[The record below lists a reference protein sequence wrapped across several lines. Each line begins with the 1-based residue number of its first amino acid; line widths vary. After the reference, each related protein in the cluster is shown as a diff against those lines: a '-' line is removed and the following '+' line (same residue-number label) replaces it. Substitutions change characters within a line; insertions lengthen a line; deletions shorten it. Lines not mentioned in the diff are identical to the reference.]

1 MVFFCAII
9 LDEGLIRLLGFYRN
23 MTTTQQTQCDIKER
37 FQSFEY
43 CLLNKIGQGGFGSVY
58 RAKKL
63 STGQYVAIK
72 FLNLNA
78 DLDESKR
85 NRYINRFHREAE
97 LSSLLQHQNIVRLL
111 DKGVCD
117 QGLIYAIF
125 EYIEGESLKEVLQ
138 KENLSPQLVAD
149 LMGQILDA
157 LGHAHEK
164 GVIHRDLKPANI
176 MLVKTGTG
184 FHIKVLDFGIAT
196 LTHEARY
203 QDYQTITL
211 THETLGTPSYCSP
224 EQLRGEPPTIKSDLY
239 VWGLVFIECLTG
251 KPAISGSSLASV
263 FHQQLS
269 QTSINLPL
277 WIASHP
283 IAALLRRVLHK
294 KSQDRISNVSSV
306 YSELGRINFSTM
318 VVPKS
323 LTDFNALSKPIPAL
337 DQTLINTGSHYC
349 TVISERK
356 PISVLCVSLSIQ
368 SVSNNEV
375 DLEVIETLHRDQK
388 TMCVDLAVRY
398 GAFHTGTLGDTLL
411 FYFGYPQVSDNDCRL
426 CVRTALEI
434 SSGLKKRNALL
445 RHSQNIEIN
454 AKMGLHSGLA
464 THYSGFPPEGEVISI
479 AMELTRTAHLG
490 QVYCTES
497 SKRLLDSYIE
507 FIFNEERIMGVNRQ
521 STAIYQVLGERVYES
536 IGLLKSGR
544 SNTNIVG
551 RKKEIKNIEA
561 IFKCQDDQAIIHIFG
576 EPGVGKSRLLFQLK
590 ENMPAED
597 FLFCQCLPEQK
608 FSGLFPVINL
618 IKMRFSL
625 DSLPLDQAAKKVM
638 KLYKLAGGMNEKM
651 AIPLLCS
658 WLNIN
663 IPKDM
668 SLTITPAENNKDIL
682 FEAITTLLFTYQ
694 SENKRNVF
702 VLEDMHWVDPTTLEF
717 ILYLMNRACFIG
729 NKAVFLSTSRQE
741 FPSTLSKHKC
751 VPIKLLRLD
760 HAESNE
766 LIANLFDRKLVST
779 NIVQAVNSRADGI
792 PLYIEELVNMLKD
805 KKLIQHLNGTIDFI
819 DNTAIT
825 TIPET
830 LLESLQQK
838 LDGLINAKESAQLAS
853 AIGRKFDYKLLV
865 VASTKS
871 EDQVQSD
878 LDELLNQEIIYQQ
891 RHVSGDSYLFKHA
904 LVRDAAYKGM
914 SKVDLVKSHLNIAQC
929 MHRYF
934 EKKSSYTPAMIADHY
949 SKGQSYL
956 EAVKFGKNAI
966 YELGKIS
973 SNKQALEYA
982 KLVNVWLSKL
992 EDKKLEVELK
1002 IQLNNI
1008 ILPIKA
1014 MYQGWGDSEVKLLA
1028 EENLQNLYEIEKN
1041 HNQNFK
1047 ESELKAYKHKSK
1059 WIIFISN
1066 HLQSNRAEATEQG
1079 EILLKEALNEN
1090 NRQNELVVRSILGQI
1105 YYFNAQFDKAKS
1117 NFKRA
1122 IDIYDNKLDQFLYIE
1137 YVIDPYLF
1145 SSGNL
1150 LLIESLMGNKELA
1163 NHYCELCM
1171 NYAKLTGNIA
1181 NIATAYTFG
1190 CLKYF
1195 MFSDKDGLYEWA
1207 ESAFDKYGN
1216 QLKSSWIYDFFYM
1229 LYEWS
1234 KNDYTQSQKIV
1245 KEQIE
1250 KGQSGILSWYEPS
1263 LADTYI
1269 SNQMFDEAI
1278 SLMLS
1283 SVDRAVKSGEDCILP
1298 LSYRYLAK
1306 AQYLKSGFLCDASIE
1321 YFEKAILLARSS
1333 GTYGLESN
1341 ALIEYIKCFN
1351 DDDNNKNEVFYKIKM
1366 MKKRLSL
1373 IRFLV

>member
-1 MVFFCAII
+1 
-9 LDEGLIRLLGFYRN
+9 

-37 FQSFEY
+37 FQSLEY

-78 DLDESKR
+78 DLDELKR

-97 LSSLLQHQNIVRLL
+97 LSCLLQHQNIVRLL

-125 EYIEGESLKEVLQ
+125 EYVEGESLKEVLQ
-138 KENLSPQLVAD
+138 KESLPPQLVAD
-149 LMGQILDA
+149 LMGQVLDA
-157 LGHAHEK
+157 LSHAHEK

-211 THETLGTPSYCSP
+211 THETLGTPSYCAP

-269 QTSINLPL
+269 QSSINLPL

-283 IAALLRRVLHK
+283 VAALLRRVLHK
-294 KSQDRISNVSSV
+294 KSQDRISKVLDIH
-306 YSELGRINFSTM
+306 SELGKINFSTM

-323 LTDFNALSKPIPAL
+323 SSDFHTLIAPIPAL
-337 DQTLINTGSHYC
+337 DQTLLNTGSHYF
-349 TVISERK
+349 TVVSERK

-368 SVSNNEV
+368 AVSDSVV

-388 TMCVDLAVRY
+388 IMCVDLATRY

-434 SSGLKKRNALL
+434 SSSLTKRNALL
-445 RHSQNIEIN
+445 RDSQNIEIN

-464 THYSGFPPEGEVISI
+464 THYSGLPPEGEVISI
-479 AMELTRTAHLG
+479 AMELTRTACVG

-497 SKRLLDSYIE
+497 SKRLLDSYID

-521 STAIYQVLGERVYES
+521 STSIYQVLGERVYES

-544 SNTNIVG
+544 SNANIVG
-551 RKKEIKNIEA
+551 RKKEIKKIKTILA
-561 IFKCQDDQAIIHIFG
+561 CSDGHSIIHLFG
-576 EPGVGKSRLLFQLK
+576 EPGIGKSRLLFELK
-590 ENMPAED
+590 ENITTEE

-608 FSGLFPVINL
+608 FSGLFPIINL
-618 IKMRFSL
+618 MKIRFSL
-625 DSLPLDQAAKKVM
+625 GSLPMDQAAKKIM
-638 KLYKLAGGMNEKM
+638 KLYKLAGGMNESI

-658 WLNIN
+658 WLNISVPN
-663 IPKDM
+663 DIP
-668 SLTITPAENNKDIL
+668 LVITPAEKNKDIL
-682 FEAITTLLFTYQ
+682 FESIHILLFSHR
-694 SENKRNVF
+694 SENKRIIF
-702 VLEDMHWVDPTTLEF
+702 VLEDMHWIDPTTLEF
-717 ILYLMNRACFIG
+717 ILYLMNQKCFIG
-729 NKAVFLSTSRQE
+729 NKSVFLSTSRQA
-741 FPSTLSKHKC
+741 FPSYLSQHYC
-751 VPIKLLRLD
+751 VSIKLLRLD
-760 HAESNE
+760 NDESNR
-766 LIANLFDRKLVST
+766 LIANIFDRKSISFNVM
-779 NIVQAVNSRADGI
+779 QAVNSRADGI
-792 PLYIEELVNMLKD
+792 PLYIEELVNMFKD
-805 KKLIQHLNGTIDFI
+805 QNLTRYLNGTIDFI
-819 DNTAIT
+819 DQESIT
-825 TIPET
+825 DIPET

-853 AIGRKFDYKLLV
+853 AIGRKFDYKLLIM
-865 VASTKS
+865 ASAKS

-878 LDELLNQEIIYQQ
+878 LDELLTQEIIYQQ
-891 RHVSGDSYLFKHA
+891 RHVSGDSYFFKHA

-914 SKVDLVKSHLNIAQC
+914 SKADLVKAHLNIAQC
-929 MHRYF
+929 MNSDVT
-934 EKKSSYTPAMIADHY
+934 KKSNHTPTMIADHY
-949 SKGQSYL
+949 SKGNDYI
-956 EAVKFGKNAI
+956 EAVKFGKQAI

-982 KLVNVWLSKL
+982 KIVNVWLSKL
-992 EDKKLEVELK
+992 ENKQLKIELK

-1014 MYQGWGDSEVKLLA
+1014 MYQGWGDPEVKLLA
-1028 EENLQNLYEIEKN
+1028 EDNLQNLYEIEN
-1041 HNQNFK
+1041 SHNGSFK
-1047 ESELKAYKHKSK
+1047 EDELRAYQHKSK

-1066 HLQSNRAEATEQG
+1066 HLQSNRVEATEQG
-1079 EILLKEALNEN
+1079 EALLKEALNEH

-1105 YYFNAQFDKAKS
+1105 YYFNAQFNKAKS
-1117 NFKRA
+1117 NFKRS

-1150 LLIESLMGNKELA
+1150 LLIESLMGNAALA
-1163 NHYCELCM
+1163 NHYSELCM
-1171 NYAKLTGNIA
+1171 NYARQTENIA

-1195 MFSDKDGLYEWA
+1195 MFSDKNGLREWA
-1207 ESAFDKYGN
+1207 ESAIEKYGDK
-1216 QLKSSWIYDFFYM
+1216 LKSSWIYDFFYM

-1234 KNDYTQSQKIV
+1234 KNDFFRSQKIV
-1245 KEQIE
+1245 KEQID

-1269 SNQMFDEAI
+1269 LNEMFDEAI
-1278 SLMLS
+1278 TLMLS
-1283 SVDRAVKSGEDCILP
+1283 SIKRAEDSGEDCILP

-1306 AQYLKSGFLCDASIE
+1306 AQYLKSGFLCETSTE
-1321 YFEKAILLARSS
+1321 NFEKAILLARSS

-1341 ALIEYIKCFN
+1341 AIIEYIKCIN
-1351 DDDNNKNEVFYKIKM
+1351 EDNNKNKVLFEIKTMDKRLALLRALRLEEVFTMI
-1366 MKKRLSL
+1366 
-1373 IRFLV
+1373 